1 MGTSQRIQITQTQKP
16 LSVKPLKDIRS
27 KVIHEIRASLPG
39 PWPQEADLWP
49 PRPPSPTA
57 EQRPLN
63 STSTREIYIS
73 QFHPSFE
80 EAIRKKKSTVGEA
93 ENNWL
98 ISDFWITGEFSFSV
112 QTLDNLV
119 VSPRTVGVKV
129 SPNSKQASLHFLRY
143 STEQN
148 INARG
153 LYLKTQRLSG
163 KKKSS
168 LGFKLKV
175 SPHQKLNNNKNY
187 LKLWHQPLQ

>member
-1 MGTSQRIQITQTQKP
+1 MVLQPEKFISVNFILHLKKP
-16 LSVKPLKDIRS
+16 L
-27 KVIHEIRASLPG
+27 E
-39 PWPQEADLWP
+39 
-49 PRPPSPTA
+49 
-57 EQRPLN
+57 
-63 STSTREIYIS
+63 
-73 QFHPSFE
+73 
-80 EAIRKKKSTVGEA
+80 KKKSTVGEA

-153 LYLKTQRLSG
+153 LHLKTQRLSG

-187 LKLWHQPLQ
+187 LKL